1 MSSSSQNDRRVVFE
15 AYDRFFF
22 SLKRTELKINPLL
35 KICILKIII
44 VPKDNIAERKQ
55 SSPNIFRDFNRDVI
69 CACLEGVETRES
81 KKEEKQTHTHTKRKL
96 FTRTIARSSV
106 VNDTTA
112 LQDGYFYPSPKPSL
126 SNPFS
131 SSFFYDE

>member
-1 MSSSSQNDRRVVFE
+1 MSVFLVAERSTRCLRGVRSFLFLSQENEV
-15 AYDRFFF
+15 
-22 SLKRTELKINPLL
+22 KINPLL

-81 KKEEKQTHTHTKRKL
+81 KKEEKQTHTQKEN
-96 FTRTIARSSV
+96 S
-106 VNDTTA
+106 
-112 LQDGYFYPSPKPSL
+112 LQ
-126 SNPFS
+126 
-131 SSFFYDE
+131 EQ